1 MRVRSR
7 YGDEDLDR
15 LWRIRVY
22 RELDVP
28 LDEIV
33 GLLDGDTD
41 ADDHLRRQHELLVA
55 RRDRLD
61 GILRVLERTM
71 EARSMGI
78 RLTPDEMFEVFGD
91 VDPGEHA
98 QEAEER
104 WGETDAWQQ
113 SQRRTSQYTKD
124 DWLAIKEE
132 AAGIDRAFVAAM
144 AAGHPGRSDTAM
156 DIAERHRAHVRLRP
170 AEGVVPRLS
179 PRVTLGSGPTVGGTR
194 PRPGVDVRGIEE
206 VAGGDPQE
214 RGQGREPALRRVGQ
228 TCVEGVSCQ
237 EVDVFPFGSV
247 DIEEPWPVRGFRFHN
262 GVQDREGRRWR
273 RWRRRRRTSSWS
285 RGPRRRCLRHASAG
299 AA

>member
-61 GILRVLERTM
+61 GILRVLEWTM

-113 SQRRTSQYTKD
+113 SQRRTLQYTKD

-156 DIAERHRAHVRLRP
+156 DIAERHRAHISRWFYDCPVAMHRHLGEMYVQDARFAAHYDEQADGLAVYVRD
-170 AEGVVPRLS
+170 AVVANADR
-179 PRVTLGSGPTVGGTR
+179 
-194 PRPGVDVRGIEE
+194 
-206 VAGGDPQE
+206 
-214 RGQGREPALRRVGQ
+214 
-228 TCVEGVSCQ
+228 Q
-237 EVDVFPFGSV
+237 EVGTPDFT
-247 DIEEPWPVRGFRFHN
+247 
-262 GVQDREGRRWR
+262 EG
-273 RWRRRRRTSSWS
+273 
-285 RGPRRRCLRHASAG
+285 
-299 AA
+299 